1 MSCSDV
7 GCEVCSP
14 SDVTG
19 GQFGQFM
26 AATVT
31 EAFAVPSQ
39 IEARALTGLG
49 LGVFVSLNRSVVAHY
64 DDINPY
70 F

>member
-1 MSCSDV
+1 
-7 GCEVCSP
+7 
-14 SDVTG
+14 
-19 GQFGQFM
+19 M
-26 AATVT
+26 AATMT

>member
-1 MSCSDV
+1 MTQSNLKTRSTRIFGPDSFLESDLEEIPKAI
-7 GCEVCSP
+7 GLSP
-14 SDVTG
+14 AKETN
-19 GQFGQFM
+19 
-26 AATVT
+26 
-31 EAFAVPSQ
+31 
-39 IEARALTGLG
+39 ALTGLG